1 MEQEKSVLSSDSGGA
16 PIRPGQEAFEHFYE
30 REFSQVAA
38 LAYVLTGRR
47 DVAEDLAQE
56 AFMAALRGW
65 DRVAGYDKPGAW
77 VRRVVANRAVS
88 FQRRRM
94 TELKSLP
101 KLIGSTLQR
110 PVGEMDAEASEL
122 WAAVRALPRR
132 QAQAVAL
139 RYLDDL
145 PLNEIG
151 EILGCSPGT
160 VKTHLARARERLGD
174 VLGVQVAEEVGDDAG

>member
-1 MEQEKSVLSSDSGGA
+1 MEQERSVLSSDSGSA

-88 FQRRRM
+88 FRRRRM

-101 KLIGSTLQR
+101 RLIGSSPHA
-110 PVGEMDAEASEL
+110 PVGEMDAEASEV

-132 QAQAVAL
+132 QAQVVSL

-160 VKTHLARARERLGD
+160 VKTHLARARRRLGD
-174 VLGVQVAEEVGDDAG
+174 VLGVQVVEEVGDDAG